1 MTQID
6 LASQWNKLWGAL
18 GSSQFLGILSFIAFL
33 IAVVAIVK
41 FFVDKQRGRGGD
53 NQKLIWTA
61 VVCMVLAAP
70 GTIIPI
76 ALKIVDWVLNIFLGA
91 LSSL

>member
-1 MTQID
+1 MTKN
-6 LASQWNKLWGAL
+6 LADHWATLWGPL
-18 GSSQFLGILSFIAFL
+18 GSSQFVNILSFIAFL

-61 VVCMVLAAP
+61 VVCMALSAP
-70 GTIIPI
+70 DVIIPNVLRVI
-76 ALKIVDWVLNIFLGA
+76 DWVLKIILDAFSTLV
-91 LSSL
+91 